1 MKKKVCVL
9 AIALLTV
16 LSPVGALA
24 TENLAEGEISLDS
37 LMKANETGEKTI
49 FSETATGKNPLLKK
63 AKSAGGGTFWV
74 TWGQD
79 RHSSNYQHYKKMHRS
94 SASNFRTTVRSRW
107 QPKGKL
113 ASVWIKSSLWGNKA
127 NWATK

>member
-9 AIALLTV
+9 AIALFTV

-74 TWGQD
+74 KWGLD
-79 RHSSNYQHYKKMHRS
+79 RHYSNYQHPKKHIDQAPLITGRQKE
-94 SASNFRTTVRSRW
+94 VV
-107 QPKGKL
+107 GKPR
-113 ASVWIKSSLWGNKA
+113 I
-127 NWATK
+127 T